1 MKRSFWVC
9 GLTIGFTLHA
19 AQLRQDTRSAWDRY
33 VQSVDAA
40 MQARLRPGSP
50 FLWIDEVPDRR
61 QRLRA
66 GEILVTTVGEHNPT
80 KVPSGLIHHWMG
92 AAFFPNAKVD
102 DVLGVVRDYVHYK
115 DYYNPTV
122 VDSRA
127 IQQTPGV
134 DRFSMLLVNR
144 TVLFKTALESEFE
157 SSYTQAGHHKWYSIA
172 TAVRLQE
179 VEDYGQISERKLPSD
194 EGSGYVWRLHNITRY
209 EEADGG
215 VYVEMEA
222 MALSRDIP
230 SAMRRVV
237 DPVVRRV
244 AKTAMLT
251 SFRQTLGAVRSSGR
265 VAGGQ
270 PGAPYG
276 LASGFLQSRS
286 QIRIHLWKRQI
297 GRLTLRRG
305 FWRAGIVALAP
316 AGRQSRILRF
326 VRQRRGRRAV
336 FAADRMTA
344 LLSHAQPTRGRWSP
358 RQMLARK
365 VVQLHAYGGRNGFC
379 GCTWRI
385 PRSWP
390 GWNPCRKPRA
400 PARLVLNSMLLAGYA
415 LLVFRDKAKPHE
427 YSSIARDWLPLLLIL
442 LAYRE
447 MGWFVLPHTDHSLEE
462 RWVVWDH
469 ALLRSGAKAVIE
481 SLGPVLPSVLE
492 VAYLSVYALGPFSV
506 VMLYVYGHRNR
517 VDQFLVPFLVGV
529 LLCYALFP
537 FWPSEPP
544 RTVFPADNLPAY
556 FTVFR
561 RWNLWLLGK
570 GGIHTSVF
578 PSGHVAAAFSATA
591 GIWRSLPE
599 HKWVGR
605 VVGVT
610 AVLISVATV
619 YGRYHYLAD
628 ATAGLLTAGVAF
640 LIAQLFR

>member
-1 MKRSFWVC
+1 ME
-9 GLTIGFTLHA
+9 A
-19 AQLRQDTRSAWDRY
+19 ANRPTDIEERVLAGGHRGAGAGRATESDIALRQAEERPTRSLCSRPDDR
-33 VQSVDAA
+33 VAIACTANTWSV
-40 MQARLRPGSP
+40 
-50 FLWIDEVPDRR
+50 E
-61 QRLRA
+61 
-66 GEILVTTVGEHNPT
+66 
-80 KVPSGLIHHWMG
+80 PS
-92 AAFFPNAKVD
+92 PNA
-102 DVLGVVRDYVHYK
+102 R
-115 DYYNPTV
+115 PE
-122 VDSRA
+122 SRA
-127 IQQTPGV
+127 
-134 DRFSMLLVNR
+134 
-144 TVLFKTALESEFE
+144 TA
-157 SSYTQAGHHKWYSIA
+157 
-172 TAVRLQE
+172 R
-179 VEDYGQISERKLPSD
+179 
-194 EGSGYVWRLHNITRY
+194 
-209 EEADGG
+209 
-215 VYVEMEA
+215 
-222 MALSRDIP
+222 
-230 SAMRRVV
+230 
-237 DPVVRRV
+237 VRRSEWV
-244 AKTAMLT
+244 LWVYLAYTAIMAWVEPLP
-251 SFRQTLGAVRSSGR
+251 QTTR
-265 VAGGQ
+265 
-270 PGAPYG
+270 
-276 LASGFLQSRS
+276 ASTFG
-286 QIRIHLWKRQI
+286 
-297 GRLTLRRG
+297 
-305 FWRAGIVALAP
+305 
-316 AGRQSRILRF
+316 
-326 VRQRRGRRAV
+326 
-336 FAADRMTA
+336 
-344 LLSHAQPTRGRWSP
+344 
-358 RQMLARK
+358 
-365 VVQLHAYGGRNGFC
+365 
-379 GCTWRI
+379 
-385 PRSWP
+385 
-390 GWNPCRKPRA
+390 
-400 PARLVLNSMLLAGYA
+400 LNSMLLAGYA